1 MSNNR
6 LTEIEAVNILLATI
20 GSSPVTNLESP
31 QNADVRMASDILRTA
46 LREVQAEKWYFNT
59 EDNYPLSAD
68 GTGQI
73 YVPINLI
80 SIDCLGRY
88 GEHIDAVVRGSR
100 LYDRA
105 NHTYTFTGT
114 IYANVLWCLDFND
127 LPETAKLYVVTKAA
141 RRYQEEMLGDPSL
154 RTWTREDEERA
165 RGHLVSE
172 DLSQRKVAFGGLPK
186 LDPSIKMDFRDL

>member
-6 LTEIEAVNILLATI
+6 LNEIEAVNILLATI

-31 QNADVRMASDILRTA
+31 QNADVRMASDMLRTA

-59 EDNYPLSAD
+59 EDNYPLPTD
-68 GTGQI
+68 GAGQI
-73 YVPINLI
+73 YIPKNLV
-80 SIDCLGRY
+80 SIDCLGRF
-88 GEHIDAVVRGSR
+88 GEHTDAVVRGDR

-105 NHTYTFTGT
+105 NHTYTFNGT
-114 IYANVLWCLDFND
+114 IYANMHWCLNFDE

-141 RRYQEEMLGDPSL
+141 RRFQETMLGDPSL

-172 DLSQRKVAFGGLPK
+172 DLSQRKVAFGGIPK
-186 LDPSIKMDFRDL
+186 LDPTIKMDFRDL